1 MERSDKKLGRYR
13 EKRRAEATN
22 EPFGGEAPQAS
33 NAGTLAGAFVVHLH
47 DATRRHY
54 DLRLEIGGV
63 LASFA
68 VPRGP
73 SLDPADKHLAVKT
86 EDHPIEYLE
95 FEDVIPEK
103 QYGAGPMI
111 AWDRGTV
118 EYLEGP
124 AEEEIARG
132 KLDLH
137 LRGMKLRGRFAIVK
151 LKKR

>member
-1 MERSDKKLGRYR
+1 MAKLGDYR
-13 EKRRAEATN
+13 RKRREDATN
-22 EPFGGEAPQAS
+22 EPFGDPEAAEHAS
-33 NAGTLAGAFVVHLH
+33 NKTLTGAFVVHLH

-54 DLRLEIGGV
+54 DVRLEVGGV

-73 SLDPADKHLAVKT
+73 SLDPEQKNLAVKT

-95 FEDVIPEK
+95 FEDVIPAK

-111 AWDRGTV
+111 AWDRGIV

-124 AEEEIARG
+124 AEEEITNG
-132 KLDLH
+132 KLH
-137 LRGMKLRGRFAIVK
+137 VRLRG
-151 LKKR
+151 